1 MGVDRPSGSSRAL
14 RLDPY
19 ALPVRYAARDSGA
32 DGQIRDIELD
42 RERVVLSREVRGI
55 RMKIGV
61 PVTEF
66 AGVTMRTLP
75 PEGDE
80 PAAVAI
86 MLEHRDIGLTVPLFV
101 ATEGDDAMAQWKSWG
116 RVLGVPLLV
125 ADGDGALREPFRRI
139 GRLAVGAARA
149 ATAPPRRHQVAPALD
164 PDAAQARP
172 AVGRSDR
179 LSRRA
184 RDHRAQLEAGDWRH
198 DPPWNR
204 QRRCALEAPGSWSCA

>member
-14 RLDPY
+14 RLDPH

-32 DGQIRDIELD
+32 DGQVRSIELD
-42 RERVVLSREVRGI
+42 RERVVLRREVRGI
-55 RMKIGV
+55 QMKIGV
-61 PVTEF
+61 NIREF

-75 PEGDE
+75 PEGEE

-86 MLEHRDIGLTVPLFV
+86 MLEHRDGGLTVPLFV

-139 GRLAVGAARA
+139 GRLGIGQPTPRRRRRA
-149 ATAPPRRHQVAPALD
+149 ALKWRRPSILLRRKPGRPSD
-164 PDAAQARP
+164 MP
-172 AVGRSDR
+172 AVHRGEREII
-179 LSRRA
+179 A
-184 RDHRAQLEAGDWRH
+184 RT
-198 DPPWNR
+198 
-204 QRRCALEAPGSWSCA
+204 